1 MSERSSPTE
10 TSVIVAIWH
19 MLRSAASETG
29 SSWVMTHLRRA
40 TALLTRAVR
49 SSGLAA
55 IGTHIARWTRE
66 SFLYRWLTAE
76 PDPEVIVIDLRETY
90 TVGPF
95 LAISD
100 RVVGTLSR
108 GWHTASIESLA
119 QATHGSLRDHP
130 IRTVSLVALAA
141 LLTSLVVSVA
151 LGTPAATGLGVRLI
165 GIGLAALGTRID
177 VSWDQCT
184 ESATYR
190 YLIAALEP
198 PEPPDSNEIDEN
210 PKR

>member
-10 TSVIVAIWH
+10 TSVIVAFWH
-19 MLRSAASETG
+19 MLRSAASETD

-40 TALLTRAVR
+40 TAMLTRAVR

-66 SFLYRWLTAE
+66 SSLYRWLTAE

-90 TVGPF
+90 TVGPL
-95 LAISD
+95 LALFD

-119 QATHGSLRDHP
+119 QATHETLRDHP
-130 IRTVSLVALAA
+130 IRTVSLVALVVF
-141 LLTSLVVSVA
+141 LTSLVVSVV
-151 LGTPAATGLGVRLI
+151 LGSPNSTGLGARLI
-165 GIGLAALGTRID
+165 GIGLAALGTRIR

-190 YLIAALEP
+190 YLVAALEP
-198 PEPPDSNEIDEN
+198 PEPPESNKFGEDSE
-210 PKR
+210 R

>member
-1 MSERSSPTE
+1 MNERSSPTE
-10 TSVIVAIWH
+10 TSVVVAIWD

-49 SSGLAA
+49 SSGLTA

-90 TVGPF
+90 TVGPI
-95 LAISD
+95 LAVLD
-100 RVVGTLSR
+100 RVIAVLSR
-108 GWHTASIESLA
+108 GWDTASTGSLTRT
-119 QATHGSLRDHP
+119 THGALHDHP
-130 IRTVSLVALAA
+130 IRSVSLVALVA

-151 LGTPAATGLGVRLI
+151 LGTPSSTGLGARLI
-165 GIGLAALGTRID
+165 GIGLAAFGTRIR

-190 YLIAALEP
+190 YLVAALEP
-198 PEPPDSNEIDEN
+198 PEPPESNEFGEDSE
-210 PKR
+210 R